1 MGTRIGTLCVDGK
14 LVLAPMAGITDA
26 AFRPLCKEF
35 GAVLVFTEMVS
46 ADALVRDNRR
56 SHRLLVFEDAERPI
70 GVQLFGS
77 DPEIMAEAAR
87 IAATR
92 SPDLIDLNFGCPVRR
107 VVKRMAGAALMRT
120 PDVLG
125 RVVRCVAD
133 AVDLPVTAK
142 IRSGWSPSEM
152 NAADVARVAQDNGA
166 VAVTVHARTR
176 SMQFSGRADWH
187 VIRRVKEDVAVPV
200 IGNGDVRTPE
210 DSRRMIEETGCDLV
224 MIGRGAMGNPW
235 IFRRGEVLLNTGV
248 SLSEPSERDRI
259 ELGIRHM
266 KRAVLLKGEDVGVR
280 EMRKHLAWYTRGMRD
295 GETLRRELMQM
306 IGAQNVEDRL
316 LAFLDERTVPDES
329 RTTEDAVRG
338 GADGHRNGGSCAGTG
353 TVPAV

>member
-1 MGTRIGTLCVDGK
+1 MGTRIGTLCMDGK

-35 GAVLVFTEMVS
+35 GAALVFTEMVS
-46 ADALVRDNRR
+46 ADGLVRDNRR
-56 SHRLLVFEDAERPI
+56 SRGLLMFEDDERPI
-70 GVQLFGS
+70 GVQLFGP
-77 DPEIMAEAAR
+77 DPETMAEAAR
-87 IAATR
+87 IAAAL

-125 RVVRCVAD
+125 RIVRSVVD

-142 IRSGWSPSEM
+142 IWSGWSPSEI
-152 NAADVARVAQDNGA
+152 NAPDVARVAQDNGA
-166 VAVTVHARTR
+166 VVVTVHARTR
-176 SMQFSGRADWH
+176 SMQFSGQADWR
-187 VIRRVKEDVAVPV
+187 VIRRVKEGVSVPV

-235 IFRRGEVLLNTGV
+235 LFRRGEVLLKTGV
-248 SLSEPSERDRI
+248 SLPEPSERDRV

-266 KRAVLLKGEDVGVR
+266 KRAVLFKGEGVGVR
-280 EMRKHLAWYTRGMRD
+280 EMRKHLAWYTRGMRN
-295 GETLRRELMQM
+295 GAALRRELMQM
-306 IGAQNVEDRL
+306 IRVQDVEDRL
-316 LAFLDERTVPDES
+316 RAFLDERTVSNES
-329 RTTEDAVRG
+329 RATEDAVRG
-338 GADGHRNGGSCAGTG
+338 GADGHRNGGSCAGAG
-353 TVPAV
+353 TEPAV